1 MEDNEVNK
9 KENTEENNEKSKRKT
24 VKELVKNWLKDKH
37 NLFFI
42 GIVILTILI
51 GGYYFSLTKN
61 QPLWWDESD
70 YLAYAKNLAGYN
82 VDWIVT
88 KDHNSLFSYIVAL
101 FFILKF
107 SEPLTKFFVE
117 FIPYVLVIVLIYLVA
132 GLMYKD
138 KRIALI
144 SSILFAVQWTVLF
157 TAMRFQVE
165 IPGLLFGML
174 SIYVFWKGYE
184 KKEKIFGVINYQWA
198 VPLAALLSIITYSIR
213 RGYFLFG
220 AFLLLQMI
228 ISKNWK
234 NLIKDKYN
242 WIAAIISAI
251 LIFIVEKFIFSA
263 GIAGV
268 AGGYAHFD
276 RAINFYPLQVF
287 SLFFSNTSF
296 GWASILLYLFWLG
309 LAITFI
315 KAMFSLGHIK
325 KSSNNEL
332 NSDIFVVVS
341 IIVTLLFF
349 ILILR
354 EPDKANF
361 GEPRWYFP
369 LLFGALICISKATV
383 TISDYLSKYSSKYAK
398 QIAAVIII
406 VLVGF
411 GCYYEISSANTIIKN
426 KIPSFEGIKQASLY
440 LKDNAKEN
448 DIILSVPEPQ
458 TEYYSERNVI
468 NPNKWGYWER
478 YNIPFEP
485 FLDAIRNDTNVRYLL
500 VSFSEPNH
508 PEWMRNSNEDI
519 IKTGAWE
526 IPFMDTKIDFIN
538 QVQDVKQSKTYGDLT
553 FTLIQ
558 VKQDVFIYEITRT

>member
-1 MEDNEVNK
+1 ME
-9 KENTEENNEKSKRKT
+9 EKSKKDII
-24 VKELVKNWLKDKH
+24 KSWLKERH
-37 NLFFI
+37 NLVFL
-42 GIVILTILI
+42 GIIILTILI
-51 GGYYFSLTKN
+51 GAYYFSLTKT

-88 KDHNSLFSYIVAL
+88 KDHNSLFSYVVAI
-101 FFILKF
+101 FFMLRF
-107 SEPLTKFFVE
+107 SETLTKFFVE
-117 FIPYVLVIVLIYLVA
+117 FIPYVLVIVLVYLVA
-132 GLMYKD
+132 RSMYKD

-144 SSILFAVQWTVLF
+144 SSLLFAVQWTVLF

-184 KKEKIFGVINYQWA
+184 KKEKIFGLINHNWA
-198 VPLAALLSIITYSIR
+198 VPIAAVLSIITYSMR

-220 AFLLLQMI
+220 AFLFLQMI

-234 NLIKDKYN
+234 SLVKDKYN
-242 WIAAIISAI
+242 WIAAVISVL

-263 GIAGV
+263 GIASV

-276 RAINFYPLQVF
+276 RAINFYPLQIF
-287 SLFFSNTSF
+287 NLFFSNAGL

-309 LAITFI
+309 LIVILFKTI
-315 KAMFSLGHIK
+315 FSLGHIK
-325 KSSNNEL
+325 KESNTEL
-332 NSDIFVVVS
+332 KSDIFVITS
-341 IIVTLLFF
+341 IIITLLFF
-349 ILILR
+349 ILVLR

-369 LLFGALICISKATV
+369 LLLGALICISKATT
-383 TISDYLSKYSSKYAK
+383 TISDYVIKYSSKYGK
-398 QIAAVIII
+398 QIAAVLII

-411 GCYYEISSANTIIKN
+411 GAYYEISSANSIIKN

-440 LKDNAKEN
+440 LKDNANEN

-458 TEYYSERNVI
+458 TEYYSEKHVI

-485 FLDAIRNDTNVRYLL
+485 FLDAIRNDTNVKYLL

-508 PEWMRNSNEDI
+508 PEWMKKVAYANVNGQTVVAS
-519 IKTGAWE
+519 WE
-526 IPFMDTKIDFIN
+526 IPFMDTKVDFLNNI
-538 QVQDVKQSKTYGDLT
+538 QDVKQSKSYGDLT
-553 FTLIQ
+553 FNLVG
-558 VKQDVFIYEITRT
+558 VKQDVFIYKIVRN

>member
-1 MEDNEVNK
+1 MLFME
-9 KENTEENNEKSKRKT
+9 EKSKKDII
-24 VKELVKNWLKDKH
+24 KSWLKERH
-37 NLFFI
+37 NLVFL
-42 GIVILTILI
+42 GIIILTILI
-51 GGYYFSLTKN
+51 GAYYFSLTKT

-88 KDHNSLFSYIVAL
+88 KDHNSLFSYVVAI
-101 FFILKF
+101 FFMLRF
-107 SEPLTKFFVE
+107 SETLTKFFVE
-117 FIPYVLVIVLIYLVA
+117 FIPYVLVIVLVYLVA
-132 GLMYKD
+132 RSMYKD

-144 SSILFAVQWTVLF
+144 SSLLFAVQWTVLF

-184 KKEKIFGVINYQWA
+184 KKEKIFGLINHNWA
-198 VPLAALLSIITYSIR
+198 VPIAAVLSIITYSMR

-220 AFLLLQMI
+220 AFLFLQMI

-234 NLIKDKYN
+234 SLVKDKYN
-242 WIAAIISAI
+242 WIAAVISVL

-263 GIAGV
+263 GIASV

-276 RAINFYPLQVF
+276 RAINFYPLQIF
-287 SLFFSNTSF
+287 NLFFSNAGL

-309 LAITFI
+309 LIVIFFKTI
-315 KAMFSLGHIK
+315 FSLGHIK
-325 KSSNNEL
+325 KESNTEL
-332 NSDIFVVVS
+332 KSDIFVITS
-341 IIVTLLFF
+341 IIITLLFF
-349 ILILR
+349 ILVLR

-369 LLFGALICISKATV
+369 LLLG
-383 TISDYLSKYSSKYAK
+383 K
-398 QIAAVIII
+398 QIAAVLII

-411 GCYYEISSANTIIKN
+411 GAYYEISSANSIIKN

-440 LKDNAKEN
+440 LKDNANEN

-458 TEYYSERNVI
+458 TEYYSEKHVI

-485 FLDAIRNDTNVRYLL
+485 FLDAIRNDTNVKYLL

-508 PEWMRNSNEDI
+508 PEWMKKVAYANVNGQTVVAS
-519 IKTGAWE
+519 WE
-526 IPFMDTKIDFIN
+526 IPFMDTKVDFLNNI
-538 QVQDVKQSKTYGDLT
+538 QDVKQSKSYGDLT
-553 FTLIQ
+553 FNLVG
-558 VKQDVFIYEITRT
+558 VKQDVFIYKIVRN

>member
-1 MEDNEVNK
+1 MENE
-9 KENTEENNEKSKRKT
+9 KENKESKF
-24 VKELVKNWLKDKH
+24 KETMKIWLKEKH
-37 NLFFI
+37 NLVFLAI
-42 GIVILTILI
+42 IILSILI
-51 GGYYFSLTKN
+51 GAYYFSLTKT

-88 KDHNSLFSYIVAL
+88 AEHSSLFIYFVAL
-101 FFILKF
+101 LFKFGF
-107 SEPLTKFFVE
+107 SEPVTKFLVE
-117 FIPYVLVIVLIYLVA
+117 FIPYILVIVLVYL
-132 GLMYKD
+132 LTKSMYKD

-144 SSILFAVQWTVLF
+144 TSLLFAVQWTILF

-184 KKEKIFGVINYQWA
+184 KKEKIFGIINHNWA
-198 VPLAALLSIITYSIR
+198 IPIAAVLSIITYSIR

-220 AFLLLQMI
+220 AFLFLQMV

-234 NLIKDKYN
+234 DLLKDRYN
-242 WIAAIISAI
+242 WIAAVISVI
-251 LIFIVEKFIFSA
+251 LIFVAEKLVFSA
-263 GIAGV
+263 GITSV

-276 RAINFYPLQVF
+276 RAINFYPLQIF
-287 SLFFSNTSF
+287 NLFFNNASL
-296 GWASILLYLFWLG
+296 GWSSILVYLFWIG
-309 LAITFI
+309 LIIVIGKTV
-315 KAMFSLGHIK
+315 FSLGHIK
-325 KSSNNEL
+325 KSSDTEL
-332 NSDIFVVVS
+332 NSDIFILLS
-341 IIVTLLFF
+341 IILTLLFF
-349 ILILR
+349 ILVLR
-354 EPDKANF
+354 EPNKANF

-369 LLFGALICISKATV
+369 LLLGSIICISKATI
-383 TISDYLSKYSSKYAK
+383 TISDYLVKYINIKNGK
-398 QIAAVIII
+398 KIAVILVI

-411 GCYYEISSANTIIKN
+411 GGYYELTQADSLIKN

-440 LKDNAKEN
+440 LKDNVNEN

-458 TEYYSERNVI
+458 TEYYSEKHVI

-485 FLDAIRNDTNVRYLL
+485 FLDAIRNDTNVKYLI

-508 PEWMRNSNEDI
+508 PEWMKKVNYANINGQTVIAS
-519 IKTGAWE
+519 WE

-538 QVQDVKQSKTYGDLT
+538 KVQDVKQSKSYGDLT
-553 FTLIQ
+553 FELIV
-558 VKQDVFIYEITRT
+558 VKQDVFVYRIIRN

>member
-1 MEDNEVNK
+1 MLFME
-9 KENTEENNEKSKRKT
+9 EKSKKDII
-24 VKELVKNWLKDKH
+24 KSWLKERH
-37 NLFFI
+37 NLVFL
-42 GIVILTILI
+42 GIIILTILI
-51 GGYYFSLTKN
+51 GAYYFSLTKT

-88 KDHNSLFSYIVAL
+88 KDHNSLFSYVVAI
-101 FFILKF
+101 FFMLRF
-107 SEPLTKFFVE
+107 SETLTKFFVE
-117 FIPYVLVIVLIYLVA
+117 FIPYVLVIVLVYLVA
-132 GLMYKD
+132 RSMYKD

-144 SSILFAVQWTVLF
+144 SSLLFAVQWTVLF

-184 KKEKIFGVINYQWA
+184 KKEKIFGLINHNWA
-198 VPLAALLSIITYSIR
+198 VPIAAVLSIITYSMR

-220 AFLLLQMI
+220 AFLFLQMI

-234 NLIKDKYN
+234 SLVKDKYN
-242 WIAAIISAI
+242 WIAAVISVL

-263 GIAGV
+263 GIASV

-276 RAINFYPLQVF
+276 RAINFYPLQIF
-287 SLFFSNTSF
+287 NLFFSNAGL

-309 LAITFI
+309 LIVILFKTI
-315 KAMFSLGHIK
+315 FSLGHIK
-325 KSSNNEL
+325 KESNTEL
-332 NSDIFVVVS
+332 KSDIFVITS
-341 IIVTLLFF
+341 IIITLLFF
-349 ILILR
+349 ILVLR

-369 LLFGALICISKATV
+369 LLLGALICISKATT
-383 TISDYLSKYSSKYAK
+383 TISDYVIKYSSKYGK
-398 QIAAVIII
+398 QIAAVLII

-411 GCYYEISSANTIIKN
+411 GAYYEISSANSIIKN

-440 LKDNAKEN
+440 LKDNANEN

-458 TEYYSERNVI
+458 TEYYSEKHVI

-485 FLDAIRNDTNVRYLL
+485 FLDAIRNDTNVKYLL

-508 PEWMRNSNEDI
+508 PEWMKKVAYANVNGQTVVAS
-519 IKTGAWE
+519 WE
-526 IPFMDTKIDFIN
+526 IPFMDTKVDFLNNI
-538 QVQDVKQSKTYGDLT
+538 QDVKQSKSYGDLT
-553 FTLIQ
+553 FNLVG
-558 VKQDVFIYEITRT
+558 VKQDVFIYKIVRN

>member
-1 MEDNEVNK
+1 MLFME
-9 KENTEENNEKSKRKT
+9 EKSKKDII
-24 VKELVKNWLKDKH
+24 KSWLKERH
-37 NLFFI
+37 NLVFL
-42 GIVILTILI
+42 GIIILTILI
-51 GGYYFSLTKN
+51 GAYYFSLTKT

-88 KDHNSLFSYIVAL
+88 KDHNSLFSYVVAI
-101 FFILKF
+101 FFMLRF
-107 SEPLTKFFVE
+107 SETLTKFFVE
-117 FIPYVLVIVLIYLVA
+117 FIPYVLVIVLVYLVA
-132 GLMYKD
+132 RSMYKD

-144 SSILFAVQWTVLF
+144 SSLLFAVQWTVLF

-184 KKEKIFGVINYQWA
+184 KKEKIFGLINHNWA
-198 VPLAALLSIITYSIR
+198 VPIAAVLSIITYSMR

-220 AFLLLQMI
+220 AFLFLQMI

-234 NLIKDKYN
+234 SLVKDKYN
-242 WIAAIISAI
+242 WIAAVISVL

-263 GIAGV
+263 GIASV

-276 RAINFYPLQVF
+276 RAINFYPLQIF
-287 SLFFSNTSF
+287 NLFFSNAGL

-309 LAITFI
+309 LIVIFFKTI
-315 KAMFSLGHIK
+315 FSLGHIK
-325 KSSNNEL
+325 KESNTEL
-332 NSDIFVVVS
+332 KSDIFVITS
-341 IIVTLLFF
+341 IIITLLFF
-349 ILILR
+349 ILVLR

-369 LLFGALICISKATV
+369 LLLGALICISKATT
-383 TISDYLSKYSSKYAK
+383 TISDYVIKYSSKYGK
-398 QIAAVIII
+398 QIAAVLII

-411 GCYYEISSANTIIKN
+411 GAYYEISSANSIIKN

-440 LKDNAKEN
+440 LKDNANEN

-458 TEYYSERNVI
+458 TEYYSEKHVI

-485 FLDAIRNDTNVRYLL
+485 FLDAIRNDTNVKYLL

-508 PEWMRNSNEDI
+508 PEWMKKVAYANVNGQTVVAS
-519 IKTGAWE
+519 WE
-526 IPFMDTKIDFIN
+526 IPFMDTKVDFLNNI
-538 QVQDVKQSKTYGDLT
+538 QDVKQSKSYGDLT
-553 FTLIQ
+553 FNLVG
-558 VKQDVFIYEITRT
+558 VKQDVFIYKIVRN

>member
-1 MEDNEVNK
+1 M
-9 KENTEENNEKSKRKT
+9 ENTEKT
-24 VKELVKNWLKDKH
+24 IFKDKMKLWLKDTH
-37 NLFFI
+37 NLFFL
-42 GIVILTILI
+42 GIIILTILI
-51 GGYYFSLTKN
+51 GGYYFSLTKA

-70 YLAYAKNLAGYN
+70 YLAYSKHLAGYN

-101 FFILKF
+101 FFMLKF
-107 SEPLTKFFVE
+107 SELFTKFFVE
-117 FIPYVLVIVLIYLVA
+117 FIPYVLVIVLIYLVVKS
-132 GLMYKD
+132 MYKD

-144 SSILFAVQWTVLF
+144 SSLLFAVQWTVLF
-157 TAMRFQVE
+157 TATRFQVE

-184 KKEKIFGVINYQWA
+184 KKEKIFGVINHNWA
-198 VPLAALLSIITYSIR
+198 VPLAAVLSIVTYSIR

-220 AFLLLQMI
+220 AFLFLQMI

-234 NLIKDKYN
+234 HLAKDKYN
-242 WIAAIISAI
+242 WIAVIISMA
-251 LIFIVEKFIFSA
+251 LIIIIETLIFSA

-276 RAINFYPLQVF
+276 RKINFLPLDVF
-287 SLFFSNTSF
+287 SSFFSHMSL

-309 LAITFI
+309 LIIIFLKTI
-315 KAMFSLGHIK
+315 FSLGHMRKEDNIL
-325 KSSNNEL
+325 SNESNKYKES
-332 NSDIFVVVS
+332 NADIFVIIS
-341 IIVTLLFF
+341 IFVTMLFF
-349 ILILR
+349 ILVLR
-354 EPDKANF
+354 EPNSF

-369 LLFGALICISKATV
+369 LLFGALICISKATITV
-383 TISDYLSKYSSKYAK
+383 SDYISKYISSQNSKK
-398 QIAAVIII
+398 IAAILIVI
-406 VLVGF
+406 LVGF
-411 GCYYEISSANTIIKN
+411 GAYYEVSSANAIIKN

-440 LKDNAKEN
+440 LKDNANEN

-458 TEYYSERNVI
+458 TEYYSEKHVI

-485 FLDAIRNDTNVRYLL
+485 FLDAIRNDTNVKYLI

-508 PEWMRNSNEDI
+508 PEWMKKVNYANINGQTTIAS
-519 IKTGAWE
+519 WE

-538 QVQDVKQSKTYGDLT
+538 NVQDVKQSKSYGDLT
-553 FTLIQ
+553 FNLIGI
-558 VKQDVFIYEITRT
+558 KQDVFIYKITRN

>member
-1 MEDNEVNK
+1 MLFME
-9 KENTEENNEKSKRKT
+9 EKSKKDII
-24 VKELVKNWLKDKH
+24 KSWLKERH
-37 NLFFI
+37 NLVFL
-42 GIVILTILI
+42 GIIILTILI
-51 GGYYFSLTKN
+51 GAYYFSLTKT

-88 KDHNSLFSYIVAL
+88 KDHNSLFSYVVAI
-101 FFILKF
+101 FFMLRF
-107 SEPLTKFFVE
+107 SETLTKFFVE
-117 FIPYVLVIVLIYLVA
+117 FIPYVLVIVLVYLVA
-132 GLMYKD
+132 RSMYKD

-144 SSILFAVQWTVLF
+144 SSLLFAIQWTVLF

-184 KKEKIFGVINYQWA
+184 KKEKIFGLINHNWA
-198 VPLAALLSIITYSIR
+198 VPIAAVLSIITYSMR

-220 AFLLLQMI
+220 AFLFLQMI

-234 NLIKDKYN
+234 SLVKDKYN
-242 WIAAIISAI
+242 WIAAVISVL

-263 GIAGV
+263 GIASV

-276 RAINFYPLQVF
+276 RAINFYPLQIF
-287 SLFFSNTSF
+287 NLFFSNAGL

-309 LAITFI
+309 LIVILFKTI
-315 KAMFSLGHIK
+315 FSLGHIK
-325 KSSNNEL
+325 KESNTEL
-332 NSDIFVVVS
+332 KSDIFVITS
-341 IIVTLLFF
+341 IIITLLFF
-349 ILILR
+349 ILVLR

-369 LLFGALICISKATV
+369 LLLGALICISKATT
-383 TISDYLSKYSSKYAK
+383 TISDYVIKYSSKYGK
-398 QIAAVIII
+398 QIAAVLII

-411 GCYYEISSANTIIKN
+411 GAYYEISSANSIIKN

-440 LKDNAKEN
+440 LKDNANEN

-458 TEYYSERNVI
+458 TEYYSEKHVI

-485 FLDAIRNDTNVRYLL
+485 FLDAIRNDTNVKYLL

-508 PEWMRNSNEDI
+508 PEWMKKVAYANVNGQTVVAS
-519 IKTGAWE
+519 WE
-526 IPFMDTKIDFIN
+526 IPFMDTKVDFLNNI
-538 QVQDVKQSKTYGDLT
+538 QDVKQSKSYGDLT
-553 FTLIQ
+553 FNLVG
-558 VKQDVFIYEITRT
+558 VKQDVFIYKIVRN